1 VEDNSSQFIALCA
14 SILDDGEVTADEAY
28 ELADWLN
35 GHPEACEQWPGKDL
49 IKPLQD
55 IWADGSVNRRELH
68 RLARLLIS
76 IQREWARHP
85 KTEISSITDDSICEF
100 LTADIDDVRLP
111 SLHGKF
117 RVPSQSEPA
126 RFYEVDLDGPS
137 CTCPDWRTWRS
148 RLPTGDL
155 TRCCKHV
162 LHVYAT
168 LVRRGNCDGWLYAF
182 IENGWPAHPGAE
194 WHLLT
199 VGSDKVLF
207 CTPSDKGWANVF
219 AREGSEYSRF
229 GFNVDEN
236 RWAYGT
242 EPRGARAIGDA
253 IASCKRRRS
262 NHGESVNGSARP
274 SGISAQPSRVAPAV
288 WTGVATVVAIF
299 LFMLARS
306 FMSSSNSETRSRDIA
321 PMVDRKD
328 MLAPVSE
335 NTAPS
340 TPRLASPVALASPS
354 TSASTN
360 WSANTIRAIRAK
372 NNRREIVIP
381 KGAQLRVIGRTRT
394 DVMVSYEGST
404 VTIPISATDL
414 K

>member
-1 VEDNSSQFIALCA
+1 M
-14 SILDDGEVTADEAY
+14 
-28 ELADWLN
+28 
-35 GHPEACEQWPGKDL
+35 
-49 IKPLQD
+49 
-55 IWADGSVNRRELH
+55 
-68 RLARLLIS
+68 
-76 IQREWARHP
+76 
-85 KTEISSITDDSICEF
+85 
-100 LTADIDDVRLP
+100 
-111 SLHGKF
+111 
-117 RVPSQSEPA
+117 
-126 RFYEVDLDGPS
+126 
-137 CTCPDWRTWRS
+137 
-148 RLPTGDL
+148 
-155 TRCCKHV
+155 